1 MKKTACVILP
11 TYNEAQNVP
20 ILIPKI
26 FEQANRIPT
35 HELHVLV
42 VDDNS
47 PDGTGDIVRKYRDH
61 YPSLHVITGEKKGL
75 GEAYTRGITFAL
87 SKLNPD
93 IVFQMDADLQHDPSL
108 LPLFVTLYTHGFTL
122 VIGSR
127 FAPGGT
133 TDFPLVRRLLSLF
146 GNWLIRF
153 VGGLPRLRDCTSGY
167 RCISANLIRECDLSH
182 LSTRGYSFQSS
193 LLFELLR
200 NGARVVEIPI
210 IFSARLY
217 GESKLSFHDQLEFL
231 TNLARIRFRK
241 SHEFVRFCVTGTSG
255 VVVNM
260 GVYILLTRSLGA
272 SMEIASPIAIETS
285 VLSNFFLYAL
295 WSFLKGVES
304 SKGYRINRL
313 IHFHT
318 VAAFGA
324 VVNYSLLLLL
334 VRMFGWW
341 DILANLSG
349 IIVGTLLNYSMNSVW
364 TWKEVRD
371 RKPHRSFSSGVNK
384 HPSPFS
390 PQRGD
395 LDGIMDEIEQLSKRR
410 ERRKSH

>member
-1 MKKTACVILP
+1 
-11 TYNEAQNVP
+11 
-20 ILIPKI
+20 
-26 FEQANRIPT
+26 
-35 HELHVLV
+35 
-42 VDDNS
+42 
-47 PDGTGDIVRKYRDH
+47 
-61 YPSLHVITGEKKGL
+61 
-75 GEAYTRGITFAL
+75 
-87 SKLNPD
+87 
-93 IVFQMDADLQHDPSL
+93 
-108 LPLFVTLYTHGFTL
+108 LYTHGFSL

-133 TDFPLVRRLLSLF
+133 TGFSFVRRLLSLV

-167 RCISANLIRECDLSH
+167 RCISANLIQECDFSH

-193 LLFELLR
+193 FLFELLR

-217 GESKLSFHDQLEFL
+217 GESKLSFRDQLEFL
-231 TNLARIRFRK
+231 TNLGRIRFRK
-241 SHEFVRFCVTGTSG
+241 SHDFVRFCVTGTSG

-260 GVYILLTRSLGA
+260 GGYILLTRLLGT

-285 VLSNFFLYAL
+285 VLSNFFLYNA
-295 WSFLKGVES
+295 WGFLKGVERHES
-304 SKGYRINRL
+304 YRIGKL
-313 IHFHT
+313 IRFHT

-341 DILANLSG
+341 DTLANLGG
-349 IIVGTLLNYSMNSVW
+349 ILVGTLLNYCMNSVW

-371 RKPHRSFSSGVNK
+371 KEPQTARSFSSGVNK
-384 HPSPFS
+384 DPSPLS
-390 PQRGD
+390 TQRGD
-395 LDGIMDEIEQLSKRR
+395 SYSITGEIRQLGKRR
-410 ERRKSH
+410 ERRISH